1 MMDNLQKTREELIEE
16 LAKAQQRVSELEESL
31 AHEKTE
37 KAEQDVFRDFV
48 EQSFIG
54 VYMIRG
60 EKILYANKKM
70 AEIFGYSRE
79 EMMSTVTV
87 SDLVAAENRA
97 LVTENIRR
105 RLTGEI
111 QSLLYTFKGVKK
123 DGTSFDAE
131 VHGAVMVYNGKPAII
146 GALLDISMRKKMEE
160 ELHKAQKLESLAV
173 FAGGVAH
180 QFNNIMTALAGNIIL
195 AKMYAKPGS
204 EVSDILIEAERASLL
219 AENLT
224 RQLLAFSKGG
234 SPLIKTISLSSI
246 IAELTSISTG
256 DSGIS
261 CEISLPMNLW
271 PVEADEA
278 QIRQA
283 LVNLVINAR
292 EAMPS
297 GGTIRIRA
305 ENKEAGAL
313 QLPPLGPA
321 DYVMV
326 TISDQGTG
334 IARGHLEKIFDP
346 FFSTKKQ
353 GSGLGL
359 TNAFSII
366 KSHKGHIFAESEEG
380 AGATFTIYLPA
391 ARGKVPE
398 EDTGRKFFLE
408 GNKRILVMDD
418 EDLVRNV
425 IDRMLTQCG
434 CTASFARD
442 GEEMIRLY
450 KEGMDNGKPFDAVL
464 IDLIIAGGMGGREA
478 VRRLLEID
486 PHAKAIV
493 SSGYSDDSTMSAFKT
508 FGFSGALAKP
518 YSISEL
524 GRVLYEVIFGAK

>member
-1 MMDNLQKTREELIEE
+1 MDNLQKTREQLIKE
-16 LAKAQQRVSELEESL
+16 LAEAQQRASELEKTL
-31 AHEKTE
+31 AGQKQTE
-37 KAEQDVFRDFV
+37 KAEQDMFRDFV

-60 EKILYANKKM
+60 EKILYANEKM
-70 AEIFGYSRE
+70 SEIFGYSRE
-79 EMMSTVTV
+79 EMMSTMTV
-87 SDLVAAENRA
+87 QDLVAAENRA
-97 LVTENIRR
+97 LVMENIHR

-123 DGTSFDAE
+123 DGTPINVE
-131 VHGAVMVYNGKPAII
+131 VHGAVTSYNGGPAII
-146 GALLDISMRKKMEE
+146 GALLDVSMRKKMEE

-204 EVSDILIEAERASLL
+204 EVSDILIEAERASLM
-219 AENLT
+219 AEDLT
-224 RQLLAFSKGG
+224 RQLLTFSKGG
-234 SPLIKTISLSSI
+234 SPLIKIISLNSI
-246 IAELTSISTG
+246 IAELTSISSG
-256 DSGIS
+256 DSGIG
-261 CEISLPMNLW
+261 CEISLSMNLW

-283 LVNLVINAR
+283 FVNLVINAR

-305 ENKEAGAL
+305 ENKEAGSL
-313 QLPPLGPA
+313 QLPSLDPV

-334 IARGHLEKIFDP
+334 IAKGHLEKIFDP
-346 FFSTKKQ
+346 FFTTKKQ

-359 TNAFSII
+359 TNTFSII
-366 KSHKGHIFAESEEG
+366 KRHKGHISVESREG
-380 AGATFTIYLPA
+380 SGATFTFYLPA

-398 EDTGRKFFLE
+398 EGVERKFFLE

-418 EDLVRNV
+418 DDLVRNV

-442 GEEMIRLY
+442 GEEMIRVY
-450 KEGMDNGKPFDAVL
+450 KEGLENGTPFDAVI

-478 VRRLLEID
+478 VRQLLEMD

-493 SSGYSDDSTMSAFKT
+493 SSGYSDDSIMSSFKT

-524 GRVLYEVIFGAK
+524 GRVLYDVIFSDK